1 MPDDIR
7 ALQWAA
13 DEARRQSNEYM
24 ARAAS
29 RAPPE
34 NTIRCWL
41 LKWQA
46 QALVNQDPAARRYW

>member
-24 ARAAS
+24 ARA
-29 RAPPE
+29 
-34 NTIRCWL
+34 RCR
-41 LKWQA
+41 
-46 QALVNQDPAARRYW
+46 ARRPKIRSDAGC